1 MQSPQMI
8 QAMKILQ
15 LSALDLE
22 ERIEQELAEN
32 PMLERG
38 ESTPE
43 PGEDGT
49 DPGEPAESA
58 ESEELGRMLDT
69 LERIERDFSDGRRSG
84 DPEESDRKLQALQNT
99 PDVPHS
105 MAEALIEELAMIDF
119 DDRQHAIAEALIFSL
134 DERGYLSE
142 SLEDLA
148 PDCPVPGPPA
158 ATPEELEF
166 VLGRL
171 RRAIHPSLGARDLRD
186 ALLLQID
193 PEDEDQRL
201 LRTVVANH
209 LEDVQANRLPR
220 IAKETGASMEALKD
234 CLDDLRH
241 LDPMPGADYGESQA
255 QVIHPDVVVELDSDG
270 EYEVRLDRQRTP
282 ELVLSPSYRR
292 ILEEAQKGDEVEDW
306 LKKRLESARWFLE
319 AVRQRQ
325 STLLR
330 ISKVLFERQR
340 PFLEKGLSALQP
352 LRMQEIADDVGVHI
366 STVSRA
372 VAGKYAQT
380 PRGIFPLKFFFTGG
394 TTKDTGEA
402 TSQVS
407 IQQRIKELIDEE
419 DAKNPLSDEEL
430 AKRLYELDGTKIARR
445 TVTKYRKLQDIPSS
459 SQRKAY

>member
-1 MQSPQMI
+1 MI

-22 ERIEQELAEN
+22 DRIEQELAEN

-38 ESTPE
+38 EGSAE
-43 PGEDGT
+43 GSEDGEDRGAQKET
-49 DPGEPAESA
+49 P

-69 LERIERDFSDGRRSG
+69 LERIERDFSDGRRTS
-84 DPEESDRKLQALQNT
+84 DPEEGDRKLQALQNT
-99 PDVPHS
+99 PDVPRS
-105 MAEALIEELAMIDF
+105 MAEALIEELAMIDL
-119 DDRQHAIAEALIFSL
+119 DDRQHAIAETLIFSL

-142 SLEDLA
+142 PLEELA
-148 PDCPVPGPPA
+148 PGCPVPSLPP
-158 ATPEELEF
+158 ATPEELQV
-166 VLGRL
+166 VLDRL
-171 RRAIHPSLGARDLRD
+171 RRTIHPSLGAQDLRD

-193 PEDEDQRL
+193 PEDEDGRL
-201 LRTVVANH
+201 LRTIVANH

-220 IAKETGASMEALKD
+220 IAKETGASMDALKD
-234 CLDDLRH
+234 CLDELRH
-241 LDPMPGADYGESQA
+241 LDPMPGAEYGESQA
-255 QVIHPDVVVELDSDG
+255 QVIHPDVLVIENSDG
-270 EYEVRLDRQRTP
+270 EYEVSLDRQRTP

-292 ILEEAQKGDEVEDW
+292 ILEEAQKGDDVDEW
-306 LKKRLESARWFLE
+306 LKKRLDSARWFLE

-330 ISKVLFERQR
+330 ISKVLFDRQR
-340 PFLEKGLSALQP
+340 SFLEKGLSALQP
-352 LRMQEIADDVGVHI
+352 LRMQEVADDVGVHI

-394 TTKDTGEA
+394 TTKGTGEA

-407 IQQRIKELIDEE
+407 IQQRIKELVAEE
-419 DAKNPLSDEEL
+419 DPKHPLSDEEL
-430 AKRLYELDGTKIARR
+430 AKRLFERDGTKIARR
-445 TVTKYRKLQDIPSS
+445 TVTKYRKMQDIPSS

>member
-1 MQSPQMI
+1 MI

-22 ERIEQELAEN
+22 ARIEQELAEN
-32 PMLERG
+32 PMLELG
-38 ESTPE
+38 EGTPE
-43 PGEDGT
+43 SNEEPEQPGEK
-49 DPGEPAESA
+49 AETA

-69 LERIERDFSDGRRSG
+69 LEHIERDFSDGRRTG

-99 PDVPHS
+99 PDVPRS
-105 MAEALIEELAMIDF
+105 MAEALIEELAMIDL
-119 DDRQHAIAEALIFSL
+119 DDRQHAIAEMLIFSL
-134 DERGYLSE
+134 DEHGYLTE

-148 PDCPVPGPPA
+148 QGCPVPAPPPTSA
-158 ATPEELEF
+158 EELQV
-166 VLGRL
+166 VLDRL
-171 RRAIHPSLGARDLRD
+171 RRAIHPALGARDLRD

-201 LRTVVANH
+201 LRAVVANH

-220 IAKETGASMEALKD
+220 IAKETGATMEALKE
-234 CLDDLRH
+234 CLDELRH
-241 LDPMPGADYGESQA
+241 LDPMPGAEYGEAQA
-255 QVIHPDVVVELDSDG
+255 QVIHPDVVVALDSDG

-292 ILEEAQKGDEVEDW
+292 ILEEASKGDEVEDW

-330 ISKVLFERQR
+330 ISKVLFVRQR

-352 LRMQEIADDVGVHI
+352 LRMQEVADEVGVHI

-394 TTKDTGEA
+394 TTKGTGEA

-407 IQQRIKELIDEE
+407 IQQRIKELVEEE
-419 DAKNPLSDEEL
+419 DSANPLSDEEL
-430 AKRLYELDGTKIARR
+430 AKRLFELDGTKIARR
-445 TVTKYRKLQDIPSS
+445 TVTKYRKMQDIPSS